1 MSQAMAQNIV
11 NESENEKAAID
22 VVEQGM
28 HSDKGVHG
36 GLLNPSME
44 DSLYYADLQYGKN
57 FEAVNDDSGSGLSP
71 AESIQKSPLRFLW
84 GPKSPHVNAAEKT
97 TTGSLDGSSLDGQH
111 DPHLYDRRMLRKVTV
126 FGAFYLITTDILGPF
141 NTGYAISQVGFAPG
155 AILYIVM
162 GVAAF
167 YCGVVLN
174 SLYLRLDSDRSP
186 IRNYGQL
193 VYRILGSYGKIATD
207 VLMIVQ
213 LVVNCGTLVLS
224 NGQSLAQIIAGPS
237 GTGHLCFIVCII
249 IFFVINLIFS
259 VLRTLKQVGWLANA
273 AVWLNIVL
281 IWCTVGFIYSSPPNY
296 DAAFK
301 SYGIPAGPVITQAIV
316 SQALPGKVNGI
327 MNMVFAYGG
336 AMIFVGKWNLACF
349 RGLHKLTIP
358 SFLSH

>member
-1 MSQAMAQNIV
+1 MSAMTHQIV
-11 NESENEKAAID
+11 NESENEKAAVD
-22 VVEQGM
+22 VVEEGIQS
-28 HSDKGVHG
+28 HKGVHA
-36 GLLNPSME
+36 GLLNPTME

-57 FEAVNDDSGSGLSP
+57 YEPVNDDSGSGASP
-71 AESIQKSPLRFLW
+71 ADSIAKSPIRFLW
-84 GPKSPHVNAAEKT
+84 GPKSPEVQAAAVEKRG
-97 TTGSLDGSSLDGQH
+97 TGSLDGSSVDAAA
-111 DPHLYDRRMLRKVTV
+111 DAHLYDRRMLRKVTV

-155 AILYIVM
+155 AILYVVM

-167 YCGVVLN
+167 YGGVILN

-193 VYRILGSYGKIATD
+193 VYRILGKYGKIVTD
-207 VLMIVQ
+207 ILMILQ

-224 NGQSLAQIIAGPS
+224 NGQSLEQIIIGPN
-237 GTGHLCFIVCII
+237 GTGHLCFVVCIL
-249 IFFVINLIFS
+249 IFFIINLVFS

-296 DAAFK
+296 AAAFA
-301 SYGIPAGPVITQAIV
+301 SSMTPQGPVVTQAIV
-316 SQALPGKVNGI
+316 SLPLYSKVNGI

-336 AMIFVGKWNLACF
+336 AMIFVSILLV
-349 RGLHKLTIP
+349 RSL
-358 SFLSH
+358 